1 MTARQRTA
9 SQEMVREAV
18 TVSGAQAAQIVTARQ
33 GMVRE
38 AVAME
43 TVTVREEMVREAE
56 LPAVVTVRE
65 AAAMEAVTVRE
76 EMAREAEVSETVM
89 AREEITREDVPAIA
103 AVRAPSQP
111 LIRRS
116 RPNQPAAV
124 RIRMPIKMINMIK
137 ESMRK
142 KRAA

>member
-1 MTARQRTA
+1 
-9 SQEMVREAV
+9 
-18 TVSGAQAAQIVTARQ
+18 
-33 GMVRE
+33 
-38 AVAME
+38 ME
-43 TVTVREEMVREAE
+43 IVTVREEMVREA
-56 LPAVVTVRE
+56 
-65 AAAMEAVTVRE
+65 AAMEIVTVRE
-76 EMAREAEVSETVM
+76 EMAREAAAMEIVTVKEAVMGTATVREAEVSETVM